1 LDGVRFLFFK
11 GVNGMAAW
19 LEIETP
25 WKKLQQKWEQTTTCW
40 DDPVSR
46 EFEQTFLFPLAEQVQ
61 QTQLEL
67 ERLKEVIIKAQR
79 AIK

>member
-1 LDGVRFLFFK
+1 MV
-11 GVNGMAAW
+11 AW
-19 LEIETP
+19 WELEIP
-25 WKKLQQKWEQTTTCW
+25 LKKLQQKWEQTKTGW

-46 EFEQTFLFPLAEQVQ
+46 EFEQTFLVPLAEQVQ

-67 ERLKEVIIKAQR
+67 ERLKEVIIQAQR

>member
-1 LDGVRFLFFK
+1 MVGNRNPVEK
-11 GVNGMAAW
+11 ITAEMGTN
-19 LEIETP
+19 ETG
-25 WKKLQQKWEQTTTCW
+25 W

-67 ERLKEVIIKAQR
+67 ERLKEVIIQARR